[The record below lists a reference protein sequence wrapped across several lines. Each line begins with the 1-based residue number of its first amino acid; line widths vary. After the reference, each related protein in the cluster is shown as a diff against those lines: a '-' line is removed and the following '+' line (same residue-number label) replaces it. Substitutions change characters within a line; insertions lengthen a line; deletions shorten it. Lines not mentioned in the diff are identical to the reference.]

1 MEVVK
6 INNTDN
12 KKAFDPTVCFMF
24 FGSWLKVIE
33 ELETEQ
39 DRNSNA
45 YSLFKAIAEYSMY
58 DIEPD
63 FSEHSTLKAF
73 WGIFEKEIDIS
84 ITRRKRGFAQ
94 DEMNEKY
101 QAIITAIANNPN
113 ASLRAIAD
121 QTNTSKDMVSRVKRK
136 HRKEIE
142 ETIDSVVCV
151 SDNIGDS
158 PDTVTDDNAIYF
170 DIDTDNDSI
179 RHDTDET
186 VRHYNYDDDDD
197 LPF

>member
-6 INNTDN
+6 ITNTDN

-24 FGSWLKVIE
+24 FGSWLKTME
-33 ELETEQ
+33 ALETEQ
-39 DRNSNA
+39 DKNSAA

-63 FSEHSTLKAF
+63 FSEHPTLKAF
-73 WGIFEKEIDIS
+73 WALFEKEIDLS
-84 ITRRKRGFAQ
+84 VTRRKSGFAQ

-121 QTNTSKDMVSRVKRK
+121 LTNTNKDMVSRVKKK

-142 ETIDSVVCV
+142 EAIENVSCV
-151 SDNIGDS
+151 SDVIGDS
-158 PDTVTDDNAIYF
+158 SDTVLNNTVIYV
-170 DIDTDNDSI
+170 DTDNDSM

-186 VRHYNYDDDDD
+186 IRQANNGYEDDD

>member
-1 MEVVK
+1 MSE
-6 INNTDN
+6 T

-39 DRNSNA
+39 DRKSNA

-63 FSEHSTLKAF
+63 FSKCSTLKAF

-113 ASLRAIAD
+113 ASLRVIAD
-121 QTNTSKDMVSRVKRK
+121 LTNTNKDMVSRVKKR

-142 ETIDSVVCV
+142 EAIENVSCV
-151 SDNIGDS
+151 FDDIGDS
-158 PDTVTDDNAIYF
+158 SDTISDDNAIY
-170 DIDTDNDSI
+170 IDTDNDSI

-186 VRHYNYDDDDD
+186 TRQYNYEYDDDD

>member
-1 MEVVK
+1 MIK
-6 INNTDN
+6 ISNQEN

-33 ELETEQ
+33 ALETEQ
-39 DRNSNA
+39 DRNSAA

-58 DIEPD
+58 DTEPD
-63 FSEHSTLKAF
+63 FSEHPTLKAF
-73 WGIFEKEIDIS
+73 WGMFEKEIDIS
-84 ITRRKRGFAQ
+84 VTRRKSGFAQ

-101 QAIITAIANNPN
+101 QSIITAIANHPN
-113 ASLRAIAD
+113 ASLRVIAD
-121 QTNTSKDMVSRVKRK
+121 LTNTNKDMVSRVKRK

-142 ETIDSVVCV
+142 EAIENVSYDVGVVSNTVDNGNVIYID
-151 SDNIGDS
+151 D
-158 PDTVTDDNAIYF
+158 VTDS
-170 DIDTDNDSI
+170 DSM

-186 VRHYNYDDDDD
+186 ERQFDFDDEN

>member
-1 MEVVK
+1 MSE
-6 INNTDN
+6 T

-39 DRNSNA
+39 DRNSIA

-58 DIEPD
+58 DMEPN
-63 FSEHSTLKAF
+63 FSEHPTLRAF
-73 WGIFEKEIDIS
+73 WGMFEKEIDLS
-84 ITRRKRGFAQ
+84 VTRRKSGFAQ

-101 QAIITAIANNPN
+101 QTIITAIVNNPN

-121 QTNTSKDMVSRVKRK
+121 LTNTNKDMVSRVKRK

-142 ETIDSVVCV
+142 EAIESVSCV
-151 SDNIGDS
+151 SDDIGDS
-158 PDTVTDDNAIYF
+158 SDTVSNNSDIC
-170 DIDTDNDSI
+170 IDTDNDSM

-186 VRHYNYDDDDD
+186 VRHYNYGYDDDD

>member
-1 MEVVK
+1 MKGIKMNE
-6 INNTDN
+6 T

-39 DRNSNA
+39 DRNSIA

-58 DIEPD
+58 DMEPN
-63 FSEHSTLKAF
+63 FSEHPTLKAF
-73 WGIFEKEIDIS
+73 WGMFEKEIDLS
-84 ITRRKRGFAQ
+84 VTRRKSGFAQ

-101 QAIITAIANNPN
+101 QTIITAIVNNPN

-121 QTNTSKDMVSRVKRK
+121 LTNTNKDMVSRVKRK
-136 HRKEIE
+136 HQKEIE
-142 ETIDSVVCV
+142 EAIESVSRV
-151 SDNIGDS
+151 SDDVGDS
-158 PDTVTDDNAIYF
+158 FDTVSTNTDIY
-170 DIDTDNDSI
+170 IDTDNDSM

-186 VRHYNYDDDDD
+186 ARQYNYGYNDDD